1 MKRKISLLCALVLA
15 PTLAAAQPK
24 TPEEWYKE
32 GENQYNLG
40 NFEAAVKAFK
50 EGFAQEPNEG
60 KKAAYLYNV
69 AQSYRQMKDC
79 SNAQFFY
86 KRFLALKDAD
96 TAKPLSPQVRKDVE
110 DRIKELEACAREQE
124 AIKNR
129 PPDGAIKPDGTD
141 TTKPDPN
148 KPDPN
153 KPDPNKPQVGV
164 VTPDGEEE
172 EPEGGVSAT
181 LEGQPRLLSARLAFG
196 GSKISMGDISVPLQ
210 ATAAVIGGYPLALNE
225 KATLEVGIGLG
236 FTRVKWDAMETT
248 GKTGTAS
255 MTAAM
260 ANVAVAYEVAPKMA
274 VRGDLG
280 LGMLFFGNISQSP
293 FTERAETEGGALA
306 MFHARAGAS
315 FDYAVTP
322 NVVATVPL
330 AFGFSPKKD
339 GLTGAIVS
347 FDFMVGVGYRM

>member
-1 MKRKISLLCALVLA
+1 MTRKIALVCALVLA
-15 PTLAAAQPK
+15 PALAAAQPR

-40 NFEAAVKAFK
+40 NFEEAVKAFK
-50 EGFAQEPNEG
+50 EGFAQEPNES

-86 KRFLALKDAD
+86 KRFLALKDQD
-96 TAKPLSPQVRKDVE
+96 TTKPLSPQIRKDVE

-129 PPDGAIKPDGTD
+129 PPDGAIKPDGPD
-141 TTKPDPN
+141 PKQPDPN
-148 KPDPN
+148 QPDPN
-153 KPDPNKPQVGV
+153 QPDPKQVGV

-172 EPEGGVSAT
+172 EPEEGVAAT
-181 LEGQPRLLSARLAFG
+181 LEGQPRLVSARLAFG
-196 GSKISMGDISVPLQ
+196 GSKISMGDVSVPLQ
-210 ATAAVIGGYPLALNE
+210 ATGAVIGGYPLALNE
-225 KATLEVGIGLG
+225 QLTLEVGLAAG
-236 FTRVKWDAMETT
+236 FTRVKWDAMATT

-255 MTAAM
+255 LTAVM
-260 ANVAVAYEVAPKMA
+260 ANAGVSYEVAPKMA

-280 LGMLFFGNISQSP
+280 LGLLFFGNVSQSP

-306 MFHARAGAS
+306 MFHLRAGAS

-322 NVVATVPL
+322 NIIATVPL
-330 AFGFSPKKD
+330 AFGFSPKKE
-339 GLTGAIVS
+339 GLTGAIVA